1 MNRRSRSGSG
11 SRGGGVENL
20 EIGGVRE
27 DEVVVVVGT
36 GEAVAEIGG
45 GERESKGEELEES
58 G

>member
-1 MNRRSRSGSG
+1 MQNLEV
-11 SRGGGVENL
+11 GGV
-20 EIGGVRE
+20 GE
-27 DEVVVVVGT
+27 DEVVVVGT